1 MSTANTGVDPFPTPE
16 YTVHVSLSHVIL
28 TLTLSPH
35 STVMLN
41 THKHQNSIHVYRS
54 VSEEPHIFFHIMDR
68 LFFGSI
74 IHGTCQHDIIILP

>member
-1 MSTANTGVDPFPTPE
+1 MTVRHSILYPPLWTKCVDPFPTPE

-28 TLTLSPH
+28 TLTLSPY

-54 VSEEPHIFFHIMDR
+54 VSQEPHIFF
-68 LFFGSI
+68 
-74 IHGTCQHDIIILP
+74 ILWIDYFLVQ